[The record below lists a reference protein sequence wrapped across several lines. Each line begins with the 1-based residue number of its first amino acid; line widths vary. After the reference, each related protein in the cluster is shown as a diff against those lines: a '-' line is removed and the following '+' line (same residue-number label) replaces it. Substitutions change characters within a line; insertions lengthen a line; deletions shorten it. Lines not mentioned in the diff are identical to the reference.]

1 MGPEGIKSPSPK
13 GVKSD
18 MSRFIEPPGFISE
31 TKSFET
37 YQKDLKRWALLTS
50 VEKEKQALVVLHYLD
65 GRRLGI
71 KEKVDAQIE
80 ETKLQEK
87 DGIQTLL
94 KFFEKIYKKDSLAD
108 GFDKSLKSCGEA
120 RTPRSRSLFLSGTP
134 PTLRLSTWVVH
145 CPIKFSRSN
154 FWMRQT

>member
-1 MGPEGIKSPSPK
+1 MGPEG
-13 GVKSD
+13 VNSD

-50 VEKEKQALVVLHYLD
+50 VEKEKQALMVLHYLD
-65 GRRLGI
+65 GHKSGI

-80 ETKLQEK
+80 ETDLQEE

-108 GFDKSLKSCGEA
+108 GFDKYIEFEKL
-120 RTPRSRSLFLSGTP
+120 RRSTNTS
-134 PTLRLSTWVVH
+134 
-145 CPIKFSRSN
+145 I
-154 FWMRQT
+154 